1 MRFRRLVAPKLQG
14 EPFKRQHLFTI
25 CSKICPISQLR
36 ASRAYIVSRSFDD
49 TAQQLRNGLIEGAGF
64 NKLESADIIAPQ
76 QNLGLDTAAE
86 ETGHESDPLPEET
99 TPPETV
105 LAAIAKLPPSVKARV
120 SYNSEA
126 RTIHYKGPMTR
137 ESRNILH
144 LGLAAVPKVGQTID
158 KLYAKS
164 NNFQTSAADD
174 EDKPPFIVPMLGFRK
189 QGELQLFSQEH
200 FLDLPWRLDECDA
213 SDITTRFSV
222 ADSSRTGTINV
233 SDQGKVEVNFIKQ
246 LQGQL
251 AGVIKEPAWTLPR
264 LASWLDAGIVHP
276 DVTKPSAVVFILRAI
291 EALIDSGLELDV
303 LARNKYDLRKALGQF
318 IKDLRGEREICQY
331 SALFAANTGDF
342 ATSADLSMIFDERSY
357 APNQP
362 YSGGTIFNK
371 HYFSL
376 LGDFD
381 SGEEC
386 DCAIHLDRHKNVRYW
401 VRNVDQKKS
410 SFWLQLPHAKFF
422 PDFVAMLTDGRIL
435 VAEYKGQQ
443 FYEAESVKRQIGAVW
458 EDASDGQGLFCM
470 PTNRDFALIDR
481 TIG

>member
-1 MRFRRLVAPKLQG
+1 MRIRVRFRRLVAPKLQG

-233 SDQGKVEVNFIKQ
+233 SDQSKVEVNFIK
-246 LQGQL
+246 
-251 AGVIKEPAWTLPR
+251 T
-264 LASWLDAGIVHP
+264 ASRPVGWGH
-276 DVTKPSAVVFILRAI
+276 
-291 EALIDSGLELDV
+291 
-303 LARNKYDLRKALGQF
+303 
-318 IKDLRGEREICQY
+318 
-331 SALFAANTGDF
+331 
-342 ATSADLSMIFDERSY
+342 
-357 APNQP
+357 
-362 YSGGTIFNK
+362 
-371 HYFSL
+371 
-376 LGDFD
+376 
-381 SGEEC
+381 
-386 DCAIHLDRHKNVRYW
+386 
-401 VRNVDQKKS
+401 
-410 SFWLQLPHAKFF
+410 
-422 PDFVAMLTDGRIL
+422 
-435 VAEYKGQQ
+435 
-443 FYEAESVKRQIGAVW
+443 
-458 EDASDGQGLFCM
+458 
-470 PTNRDFALIDR
+470 
-481 TIG
+481 